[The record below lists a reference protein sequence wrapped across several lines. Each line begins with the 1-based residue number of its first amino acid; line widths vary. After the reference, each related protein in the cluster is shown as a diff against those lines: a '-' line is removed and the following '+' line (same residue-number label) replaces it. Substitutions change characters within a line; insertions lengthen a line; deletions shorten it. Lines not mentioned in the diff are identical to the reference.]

1 VGARARARVSAAA
14 PAGCLLLRA
23 ASVKTSAGTR
33 AAASITTDSHTASGA
48 TARAYFILEQ
58 LQDPPC
64 YPDLVTE
71 DRERRIAAEAEQMMR
86 MSRTRERH
94 KVFLAG
100 AAGCFGLAVL
110 SGAVLSPAFFPVF
123 LGLAGVLFILA
134 GRDARRGGY
143 VATPVSLS
151 VSAGGVRLSDD
162 DDTDTRAL
170 EDMSGSQ
177 QATYAQGAGLKLYV
191 FGGVAIAVALFAGL
205 LISLH
210 TLR

>member
-1 VGARARARVSAAA
+1 MS
-14 PAGCLLLRA
+14 
-23 ASVKTSAGTR
+23 
-33 AAASITTDSHTASGA
+33 
-48 TARAYFILEQ
+48 
-58 LQDPPC
+58 
-64 YPDLVTE
+64 YPDFVAD
-71 DRERRIAAEAEQMMR
+71 DRERRIALEAEQMMR

-94 KVFLAG
+94 KAFLLGAG
-100 AAGCFGLAVL
+100 GCFGMAVL
-110 SGAVLSPAFFPVF
+110 SGSVVSPSLFAVF

-177 QATYAQGAGLKLYV
+177 QAAYAQGAGLKLYV
-191 FGGVAIAVALFAGL
+191 FGALVIAAALFAGVL
-205 LISLH
+205 TSVH
-210 TLR
+210 ALR